1 MKPII
6 FVNHGDQALFRW
18 MLARGFSWFLSAY

>member
-6 FVNHGDQALFRW
+6 FVKHGDQALFRW
-18 MLARGFSWFLSAY
+18 MLARGFSFLSAY